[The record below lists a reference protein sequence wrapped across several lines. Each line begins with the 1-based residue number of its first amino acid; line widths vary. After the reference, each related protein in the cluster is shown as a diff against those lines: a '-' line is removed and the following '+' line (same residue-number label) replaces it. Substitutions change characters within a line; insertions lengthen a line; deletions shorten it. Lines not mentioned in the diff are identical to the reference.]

1 MRLILKKP
9 TSEGQAVD
17 SVPCR
22 LDQRVAVD
30 NVLLLSTS
38 RFVLTHPEQES
49 VISFADIDVQYS
61 RRLLVFAQSLRGNCP
76 DEQASC
82 TACMRSSLVS
92 APRRFRSS

>member
-9 TSEGQAVD
+9 TSEG
-17 SVPCR
+17 
-22 LDQRVAVD
+22 LAVD

-49 VISFADIDVQYS
+49 VIPFADIDFQYS
-61 RRLLVFAQSLRGNCP
+61 RRLLVFAQSLGGNCR

-92 APRRFRSS
+92 APRRLRSS